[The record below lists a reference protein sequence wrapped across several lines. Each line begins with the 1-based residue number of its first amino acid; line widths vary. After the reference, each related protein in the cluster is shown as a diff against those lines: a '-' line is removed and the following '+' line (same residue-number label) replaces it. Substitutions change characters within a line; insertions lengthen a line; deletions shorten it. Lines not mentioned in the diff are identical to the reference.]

1 MTNLNSTL
9 QVKNKK
15 MRVGRGI
22 GSGKGKTSGRGVKGQ
37 KSRSGVAIK
46 SFEGGQMPLY
56 RRLPKRGF
64 TNNFKKEFQIV
75 NISKLDG
82 IQEKKIDAKL
92 MYEKGLIRSP
102 FKPIKI
108 LGSGDLKQPFN
119 IVATE
124 FSKSA
129 KEKIEKSG
137 GTAQVL
143 WLTNLKVSL

>member
-1 MTNLNSTL
+1 MKLNLLVPDKGSNRNS
-9 QVKNKK
+9 K
-15 MRVGRGI
+15 RRGRGH
-22 GSGKGKTSGRGVKGQ
+22 GSGLGKSAGRGDKGAGQ
-37 KSRSGVAIK
+37 RSGFK
-46 SFEGGQMPLY
+46 RRSWFEGGQMPLS

-82 IQEKKIDAKL
+82 FEEQKIDAKL
-92 MYEKGLIRSP
+92 MYEKGLVRSP

-108 LGSGDLKQPFN
+108 LGSGDLKQSAH

-124 FSKSA
+124 FSNSA

-143 WLTNLKVSL
+143 

>member
-1 MTNLNSTL
+1 MKLNSL
-9 QVKNKK
+9 IPDKGSIRNSK
-15 MRVGRGI
+15 RRGRGH
-22 GSGKGKTSGRGVKGQ
+22 GSGLGKSAGRGDKGAGQ
-37 KSRSGVAIK
+37 RSGFK
-46 SFEGGQMPLY
+46 RRSWFEGGQMPLS

-82 IQEKKIDAKL
+82 IEEKKVDAKL
-92 MYEKGLIRSP
+92 MYEKGLVRSP

-108 LGSGDLKQPFN
+108 LGSGDLKKSVD

-137 GTAQVL
+137 GTALVL
-143 WLTNLKVSL
+143 

>member
-1 MTNLNSTL
+1 
-9 QVKNKK
+9 
-15 MRVGRGI
+15 
-22 GSGKGKTSGRGVKGQ
+22 
-37 KSRSGVAIK
+37 
-46 SFEGGQMPLY
+46 MPLS

-75 NISKLDG
+75 NVSKLER
-82 IQEKKIDAKL
+82 IEEQKIDAKL
-92 MYEKGLIRSP
+92 MYEKGLVRSP

-108 LGSGDLKQPFN
+108 LGSGVLKQSVY

-137 GTAQVL
+137 GTAEVL
-143 WLTNLKVSL
+143 

>member
-1 MTNLNSTL
+1 MKLNSL
-9 QVKNKK
+9 VPDKGSIRNSK
-15 MRVGRGI
+15 RRGRGH
-22 GSGKGKTSGRGVKGQ
+22 GSGLGKSAGRGDKGAGQ
-37 KSRSGVAIK
+37 RSGFK
-46 SFEGGQMPLY
+46 RRSWFEGGQMPLS

-82 IQEKKIDAKL
+82 VEEKKIDAKL
-92 MYEKGLIRSP
+92 MYEKGLVRSP

-108 LGSGDLKQPFN
+108 LGSGDLKQPVE
-119 IVATE
+119 IIATE

-143 WLTNLKVSL
+143 

>member
-1 MTNLNSTL
+1 MKLNSL
-9 QVKNKK
+9 VPDKGSIRNSK
-15 MRVGRGI
+15 RRGRGH
-22 GSGKGKTSGRGVKGQ
+22 GSGLGKSAGRGDKGAGQ
-37 KSRSGVAIK
+37 RSGFK
-46 SFEGGQMPLY
+46 RRSWFEGGQMPLS

-82 IQEKKIDAKL
+82 IEEKKVDAKL
-92 MYEKGLIRSP
+92 MYEKGLVRSP

-108 LGSGDLKQPFN
+108 LGSGDLKKSVD

-143 WLTNLKVSL
+143 

>member
-1 MTNLNSTL
+1 MKLNSL
-9 QVKNKK
+9 VPDKGSIRNSK
-15 MRVGRGI
+15 RRGRGH
-22 GSGKGKTSGRGVKGQ
+22 GSGLGKSAGRGDKGAGQ
-37 KSRSGVAIK
+37 RSGFK
-46 SFEGGQMPLY
+46 RRSWFEGGQMPLS

-82 IQEKKIDAKL
+82 IEEKKVDAKL
-92 MYEKGLIRSP
+92 MYEKGLVRSA

-108 LGSGDLKQPFN
+108 LGSGDLKQSVN

-137 GTAQVL
+137 GTAQIL
-143 WLTNLKVSL
+143 